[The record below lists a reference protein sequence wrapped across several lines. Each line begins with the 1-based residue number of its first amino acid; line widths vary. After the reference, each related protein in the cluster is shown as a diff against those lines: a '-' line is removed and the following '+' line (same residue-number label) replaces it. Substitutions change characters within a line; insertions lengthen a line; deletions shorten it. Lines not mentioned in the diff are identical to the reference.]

1 MRGSDVQAEVGDEP
15 AQTRD
20 LAFGNFHDQ
29 SRKRCGVDD
38 RMLEWA
44 FQPPPDEPR
53 VEGVVAVLHQHCAVC
68 EPKECAAR
76 VLEDRRANE
85 HRAID
90 LMTLPRVWI
99 DRRAAI
105 DQSVEERQRAFEG
118 EALCTKLENKKGRV
132 ASGLDVEGN
141 ELSVV
146 ERRERS
152 DLRGVDGYLLPGHQ
166 RSSAPGLEEK
176 RL

>member
-1 MRGSDVQAEVGDEP
+1 MRGSDVQAEVRDEP
-15 AQTRD
+15 AQPRD

-53 VEGVVAVLHQHCAVC
+53 VEGVVAVLHQHRSVS
-68 EPKECAAR
+68 ESKECAAR
-76 VLEDRRANE
+76 VLEDRRADE

-90 LMTLPRVWI
+90 LMTLPRVRI
-99 DRRAAI
+99 DGGAAI
-105 DQSVEERQRAFEG
+105 DERVEERQSAFEG
-118 EALCTKLENKKGRV
+118 EALSTQLENEKGRV
-132 ASGLDVEGN
+132 ARGLDVEGD
-141 ELSVV
+141 ELSFV
-146 ERRERS
+146 ERRLRA
-152 DLRGVDGYLLPGHQ
+152 DLGRVDRDLLPRHQ
-166 RSSAPGLEEK
+166 RSGASWIEEK